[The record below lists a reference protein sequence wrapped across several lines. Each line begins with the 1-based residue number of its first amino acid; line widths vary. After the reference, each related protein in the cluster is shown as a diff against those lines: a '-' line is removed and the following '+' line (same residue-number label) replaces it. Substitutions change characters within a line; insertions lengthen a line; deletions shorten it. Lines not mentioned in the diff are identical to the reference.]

1 MAQRPHRS
9 LRHEYE
15 LFVEEEIENY
25 KESLPRSALLK
36 LGDEAA
42 RHLAGEQQ
50 LALTELLLWEEVD
63 RIIRLRLR
71 IPTYDSWRRRRLKLI
86 AEMRRPEHWGLRPD
100 DLLVRELRP
109 RVDGHVLVAGARGAG
124 SALYLA
130 ANGCAVTAIDQEVDV
145 LQRVLDAAVQVGLSQ
160 RVRACLGDLGSWAPD
175 TALNAVVCTP
185 EAFGG
190 MSFDERARAIAQLQE
205 ATTDGGV
212 HLVEALAH
220 DRPAMSLDEL
230 RRSYRGWQISVE
242 QALGAGDTFVARKE
256 LA

>member
-1 MAQRPHRS
+1 VALRPQRS

-42 RHLAGEQQ
+42 QYLAGEQQ
-50 LALTELLLWEEVD
+50 LALTELLLWQEVD
-63 RIIRLRLR
+63 RIIRRRRR

-86 AEMRRPEHWGLRPD
+86 TEMRRPEHWGLRPD
-100 DLLVRELRP
+100 DLLVRELQP
-109 RVDGHVLVAGARGAG
+109 ATEGHVLVAGTRGAG

-130 ANGCAVTAIDQEVDV
+130 ANGCAVTAIDQAEDV
-145 LQRVLDAAVQVGLSQ
+145 LQRVLDAAVAAGLSQ
-160 RVRACLGDLGSWAPD
+160 RVRACVGDLASWAPD
-175 TALNAVVCTP
+175 APLNAIVCTP

-190 MSFDERARAIAQLQE
+190 MTSVERTRTLSLLQN
-205 ATTDGGV
+205 ATTLGGV
-212 HLVEALAH
+212 HLVEALANG
-220 DRPAMSLDEL
+220 RPAMSLEEL
-230 RRSYRGWQISVE
+230 RRSYSGWQISVE
-242 QALGAGDTFVARKE
+242 QALGVGDSFVARKE

>member
-42 RHLAGEQQ
+42 RYLAGEQQ

-71 IPTYDSWRRRRLKLI
+71 IPTYETWRRRRVKLI

-109 RVDGHVLVAGARGAG
+109 GSEGHVLVAGARGAG

-130 ANGCAVTAIDQEVDV
+130 ANGCAVTAIDQEEDV
-145 LQRVLDAAVQVGLSQ
+145 LQRVLDAAVAAGLSQ
-160 RVRACLGDLGSWAPD
+160 RVRACVGDLGSWAPD
-175 TALNAVVCTP
+175 MPLQAVVCTP
-185 EAFGG
+185 DAFAG
-190 MSFDERARAIAQLQE
+190 MSSTERARTISLLQE
-205 ATTDGGV
+205 ATTSGGV
-212 HLVEALAH
+212 HLVEALAAGA
-220 DRPAMSLDEL
+220 PVVTLDEL
-230 RRSYRGWQISVE
+230 RRSYRGWQVSVE
-242 QALGAGDTFVARKE
+242 QALGAVDSFVARKE